1 MEWVLI
7 NNKNIMKY
15 TKPQLEEMALNED
28 EYNLIL
34 KKLGRVPN
42 YLELGYSVLYGVNIV
57 GINIPKI

>member
-15 TKPQLEEMALNED
+15 TKSQLEEIALNED

-34 KKLGRVPN
+34 EKLGRDPN
-42 YLELGYSVLYGVNIV
+42 YLELDQDLTNAPGDYLDIAV
-57 GINIPKI
+57 